1 MVSPQVC
8 FWEGQMFTKK
18 APKNID
24 MSQKQ
29 IAVETLRLQWSKNI
43 YFLKVV
49 TMVTKCKYSSP
60 LIQWKSGLIKG
71 LASLEGEN
79 YTVFYYLNVHLK
91 TGLKRGVAFDGSIL
105 LRRVSFERQLP
116 YKKGQGWPLAWV
128 VLRE

>member
-29 IAVETLRLQWSKNI
+29 IAVETLIDSSEVKTYI
-43 YFLKVV
+43 FLKVV

-91 TGLKRGVAFDGSIL
+91 TGLKRGVAFDGSN
-105 LRRVSFERQLP
+105 F
-116 YKKGQGWPLAWV
+116 
-128 VLRE
+128 